1 MMALTH
7 GMIAAAGT
15 SFLFN
20 TADPIILISAIV
32 GSQLPDIDTSH
43 SLIGRMFWPIA
54 NWFEARYPHRTI
66 THSLLATGTIV
77 LFLLPIGV
85 VAGQTKIA
93 LAIGLGHFLAS
104 FSDCFTKKGV
114 QLFWPAPYWVYS
126 VANPYRRLSTG
137 SPAEY
142 SIVVAATALLL
153 FGMWSSSAGGIPQ
166 LVSLHLGLKE
176 GLFQVYNQNAF
187 THEVW
192 ADVQG
197 VTESDRSFIQGRY
210 LIIGADDSE
219 FILTDGQRIYKTNQ
233 QIIPTQL
240 MTKVGNLART
250 EIQTLIFQDEE
261 ILSRLQSLAEH
272 YPIDRVWLSGELKVD
287 LSDEIQ
293 PVVMIDQYPT
303 LTVSG
308 TTVKLRYHPLKQ
320 ALQDFVG
327 HYGTG
332 FLTIKIIIPEPVQP

>member
-15 SFLFN
+15 SFLLD
-20 TADPIILISAIV
+20 TADPIILISAII
-32 GSQLPDIDTSH
+32 GSQFPDIDTSR

-66 THSLLATGTIV
+66 THSLLATGAITLV
-77 LFLLPIGV
+77 VVPIGY
-85 VAGQTKIA
+85 GLGKIQVGI
-93 LAIGLGHFLAS
+93 AIALGHFLAS

-126 VANPYRRLSTG
+126 VQNPYRRLTTG

-142 SIVVAATALLL
+142 SLVVAATALLL
-153 FGMWSSSAGGIPQ
+153 LGMWSSSEGGITQ

-192 ADVQG
+192 AVFQG
-197 VTESDRSFIQGRY
+197 VTASDRALIQGRY
-210 LIIGADDSE
+210 LIIGAEDSD
-219 FILTDGQRIYKTNQ
+219 FILTDGQRIYKTDQ
-233 QIIPTQL
+233 QIIPTKL
-240 MTKVGNLART
+240 RT
-250 EIQTLIFQDEE
+250 EVGHPASTGIQTLMFQDED
-261 ILSRLQSLAEH
+261 ILPRLQNLAER
-272 YPIDRVWLSGELKVD
+272 YPTDRVWLSGELKLD

-293 PVVMIDQYPT
+293 PVVKIDQYPT
-303 LTVSG
+303 LTVSQN
-308 TTVKLRYHPLKQ
+308 TVKLRYHPLQ
-320 ALQDFVG
+320 EALQDFVDQ
-327 HYGTG
+327 YGTG
-332 FLTIKIIIPEPVQP
+332 FLTIKIIIPQPLQP